1 MLLFDLKAKTFMEN
15 GWLLC
20 WCFFCLTAHFGRVL
34 PCRTKAAF
42 VVCAGAMMNMNM
54 NESCYSLVAVMV
66 VGLRLGQ
73 SQTLLCANFPI
84 LGQTHLSSVC
94 LEGFV
99 SKG

>member
-1 MLLFDLKAKTFMEN
+1 MVGYFVGA
-15 GWLLC
+15 
-20 WCFFCLTAHFGRVL
+20 FFCFTAHFGRVL